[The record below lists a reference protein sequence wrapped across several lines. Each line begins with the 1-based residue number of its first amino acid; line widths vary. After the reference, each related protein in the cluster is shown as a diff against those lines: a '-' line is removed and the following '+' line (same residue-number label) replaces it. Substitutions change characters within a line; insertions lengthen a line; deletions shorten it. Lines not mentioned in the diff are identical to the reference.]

1 MVLKDQVLTCAP
13 RSLNSIHVEAFLPI
27 TRSSLVVLV
36 GQLVDNADLP
46 QERKE
51 PVKKDVLHL
60 KFSASSSTDKA
71 FCSLIEKQLTEQ
83 GLSVA
88 DSNALLAELA
98 SMSD

>member
-1 MVLKDQVLTCAP
+1 MAIH
-13 RSLNSIHVEAFLPI
+13 NSTIPKVYQAACFGC
-27 TRSSLVVLV
+27 SVVLV